1 MLLAFKYDLPS
12 GELALLC
19 VNFSADVR
27 GEELSLMGRG
37 RGVVVGAVG
46 SFDCAEDDNGAWVVL
61 LQAQAGSFGFAQG
74 RLSTTPSLA
83 LRAPVGMTK
92 GVG

>member
-1 MLLAFKYDLPS
+1 MA
-12 GELALLC
+12 
-19 VNFSADVR
+19 R
-27 GEELSLMGRG
+27 GSCCCKRKQ
-37 RGVVVGAVG
+37 VP
-46 SFDCAEDDNGAWVVL
+46 
-61 LQAQAGSFGFAQG
+61 FGFAQG